1 MKLKLICVGKL
12 KDYKD
17 KIDEYSKRINHY
29 SKFEVL
35 ELKDSDPKAESKKI
49 LEKIGNEYVIV
60 LSEEG
65 KNLSSVEFANTLQ
78 KINKDIVFIIG
89 GPYGIDDS
97 IRKKADLILSLSKM
111 TFPHDMARL
120 VFIEQLYRAHTIMK
134 NEKYH
139 K

>member
-1 MKLKLICVGKL
+1 MKLKLICIGKL
-12 KDYKD
+12 KDYKER
-17 KIDEYSKRINHY
+17 IDEYSKRINHY

-49 LEKIGNEYVIV
+49 LEKIGNEYVII

-89 GPYGIDDS
+89 GPYGIDES
-97 IRKKADLILSLSKM
+97 IRKKADMILSLSRM

-120 VFIEQLYRAHTIMK
+120 VFVEQLYRAYTIIK